1 MSIVTDII
9 YFSFCLLQ
17 FLNYFKYIK
26 LLFINIGTIYL
37 FIFTYLIY
45 LLQLLHF
52 QDLHDLNKKNM
63 DLRYTSILITIEK
76 NREVLFKCSKKK
88 MLWLFG

>member
-9 YFSFCLLQ
+9 YYSFRLLQ

-37 FIFTYLIY
+37 FLLI
-45 LLQLLHF
+45 
-52 QDLHDLNKKNM
+52 
-63 DLRYTSILITIEK
+63 
-76 NREVLFKCSKKK
+76 
-88 MLWLFG
+88 

>member
-9 YFSFCLLQ
+9 YYSFCLLQ

-37 FIFTYLIY
+37 FISTYLIY

-52 QDLHDLNKKNM
+52 
-63 DLRYTSILITIEK
+63 
-76 NREVLFKCSKKK
+76 
-88 MLWLFG
+88 